1 MQGFIDQGIRLPT
14 SADADPEEQV
24 LWSWFDGE
32 TDRIIKAHYNQVE
45 CGPRW
50 AALNTSRPY
59 TMPAVLLVLPWVGK
73 PLWRR

>member
-14 SADADPEEQV
+14 SADADREEQV
-24 LWSWFDGE
+24 LWSWFDCE

-50 AALNTSRPY
+50 AALNGCTRCRLFVPTNGVEHIS
-59 TMPAVLLVLPWVGK
+59 LSLNG
-73 PLWRR
+73 